1 MMSPRPFLAATIVM
15 AAAVGCGGNDGIDSR
30 PATFGLPTTRQLI
43 EEHEWVLERG
53 ESSLE
58 VEDDN
63 PVTLSVVDD
72 DVSGMGPCNTYRGT
86 FFLGNDDSVEIS
98 GVATTLRAC
107 GESTMEAEDE
117 FFAALE
123 AVDTVD
129 VDEGDDE
136 RLVLHDGDV
145 RLVFRPYDADGLLTA
160 TWHVTEV
167 ATGDSLD
174 SVIPGTEPTVTFA
187 DDGHVTLATGC
198 NTATATW
205 ELDGDSLSVGRARLT
220 RKFCA
225 DPPGVM
231 DQEQALVAAL
241 EAADRVE
248 ISPGELTILDE
259 AGAIALTA
267 VK

>member
-1 MMSPRPFLAATIVM
+1 
-15 AAAVGCGGNDGIDSR
+15 
-30 PATFGLPTTRQLI
+30 
-43 EEHEWVLERG
+43 
-53 ESSLE
+53 
-58 VEDDN
+58 
-63 PVTLSVVDD
+63 
-72 DVSGMGPCNTYRGT
+72 
-86 FFLGNDDSVEIS
+86 
-98 GVATTLRAC
+98 
-107 GESTMEAEDE
+107 MEAEDE
-117 FFAALE
+117 FVAALE

-129 VDEGDDE
+129 VEKDGND

-145 RLVFRPYDADGLLTA
+145 RLVFRPNDADELLTA
-160 TWHVTEV
+160 TWNVTEV

-174 SVIPGTEPTVTFA
+174 SVVPGTEPTVTFA
-187 DDGHVTLATGC
+187 DDGHVRLATGG

-205 ELDGDSLSVGRARLT
+205 ELDGDSLSIGRVRLT

-267 VK
+267 VR

>member
-1 MMSPRPFLAATIVM
+1 M
-15 AAAVGCGGNDGIDSR
+15 AVAVGCGGDDAVDSR
-30 PATFGLPTTRQLI
+30 PVTFGLPTTRQLI
-43 EEHEWVLERG
+43 EEHDWVLERG

-72 DVSGMGPCNTYRGT
+72 DVSGMGPCNAYRGT
-86 FFLGNDDSVEIS
+86 FSLGNDGSVKI
-98 GVATTLRAC
+98 GDIARTLRAC
-107 GESTMEAEDE
+107 GGSTMEAEDE

-123 AVDTVD
+123 AVDTID
-129 VDEGDDE
+129 VDEDDNG

-145 RLVFRPYDADGLLTA
+145 RLVFRSYDADELLTA
-160 TWHVTEV
+160 TWNVTEV
-167 ATGDSLD
+167 ATGDSVD
-174 SVIPGTEPTVTFA
+174 SVVPGTEPTITFS
-187 DDGHVTLATGC
+187 DDGQVTMATGC

-205 ELDGDSLSVGRARLT
+205 ELDGDSLSIGRARLT

-267 VK
+267 VM